1 MGKLQKVL
9 FLILFSSIL
18 NGCSN
23 PKLTTLEGE
32 TMTMPYR
39 IVIGK
44 HLSYQET
51 EQLKK
56 EINAVFH
63 VIDTVYNNWNRESEL
78 SKINRTPAGVAIPL
92 SKKLCNFLEMVDNFY
107 RISGGRF
114 DPTLGP
120 LKTLWLLHLKQH
132 SIPNEQVWK
141 SYYEHSG
148 WKYIDLDID
157 NQILTKKHSDLQLD
171 LCGAVKGFA
180 VDCLLETCQ
189 SFCFNSYVEWGG
201 EIKISGCH
209 PSGRPWRIASSA
221 TSEIIELKNT
231 AAATSGNYH
240 QQWFVDGKIYT
251 HILDPHTGKPLE
263 LHNYPIVSATV
274 IHPSCAFAD
283 AMATVLMTFST
294 KTEALAWAKENHITV
309 FINDNAS

>member
-1 MGKLQKVL
+1 
-9 FLILFSSIL
+9 
-18 NGCSN
+18 
-23 PKLTTLEGE
+23 
-32 TMTMPYR
+32 MTMPYR

-44 HLSYQET
+44 YLSHEES

-56 EINAVFH
+56 EIEAVFH
-63 VIDTVYNNWNRESEL
+63 VIDTVYNNWNRESEI
-78 SKINRTPAGVAIPL
+78 SKINHAAAGVAIPL
-92 SKKLCNFLEMVDNFY
+92 SKELCDFLKQVDSFY
-107 RISGGRF
+107 RISKGRF

-132 SIPNEQVWK
+132 SLPNEHVWK
-141 SYYEHSG
+141 SYYENSG
-148 WKYIDLDID
+148 WKHIDLDVT
-157 NQILTKKHSDLQLD
+157 NQTLTKKHSDVQLD

-189 SFCFNSYVEWGG
+189 HFCVDSYAEWGG
-201 EIKISGCH
+201 EIKISGRH

-221 TSEIIELKNT
+221 TPEIIELKNT
-231 AAATSGNYH
+231 AVATSGNYY
-240 QQWFVDGKIYT
+240 QQWSVNGKIYT

-263 LHNYPIVSATV
+263 QHEYPIISAMV

-294 KTEALAWAKENHITV
+294 KTEALAWAKENHIEA